1 MIKEIFFFRLALMS
15 TQSWLYRIL
24 AYAGA
29 MISVY
34 SFLVKSTHQAAIAPA

>member
-1 MIKEIFFFRLALMS
+1 MIKEFFFLFRLVLMS

-29 MISVY
+29 I
-34 SFLVKSTHQAAIAPA
+34 AAWCIDLTRKL